1 MDSGA
6 DVSLIP
12 THFVD
17 SRRLV
22 EPQLRRLYAAND
34 TEIAVDGQVTV
45 PVRIGKYNTTS
56 TFYASENVD
65 EVILGRDWLDSNRV
79 SWDFHTNTV
88 TPG

>member
-34 TEIAVDGQVTV
+34 TEIAVDGQVT
-45 PVRIGKYNTTS
+45 
-56 TFYASENVD
+56 
-65 EVILGRDWLDSNRV
+65 NRTCA
-79 SWDFHTNTV
+79 HR
-88 TPG
+88 